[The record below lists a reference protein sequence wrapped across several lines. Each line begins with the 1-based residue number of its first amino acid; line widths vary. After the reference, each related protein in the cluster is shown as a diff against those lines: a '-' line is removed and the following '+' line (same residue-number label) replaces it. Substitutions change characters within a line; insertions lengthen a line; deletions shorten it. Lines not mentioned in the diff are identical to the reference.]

1 MDKNSAF
8 QDFGVRFFVLFGKIP
23 TFAETN
29 LKMTQT

>member
-8 QDFGVRFFVLFGKIP
+8 QFWSALFFVLFGKIP